1 MFLIAGLGNPG
12 KEYENTRHN
21 AGFMVLDALAD
32 KLGAD
37 ISEKKHKALCGKAV
51 IGGQKVILL
60 KPQTYMNSSGES
72 IRAAADYYKV
82 DPEDILVVY
91 DDISLAPGQLRIR
104 AKGSAGGHNGI
115 KSIIA
120 HLGTQEF
127 PRVRVGVGEKPPR
140 MDLADYVLGHFSQ
153 GERKIMEDAVKEAA
167 DAVMEAVEEGTFGSW
182 TGEELKELNEKLYED
197 IRGDQYE
204 TSYGNPA
211 WAVSRLGKELGRLLC
226 FLYR

>member
-1 MFLIAGLGNPG
+1 MKHKTQRRIPGLD
-12 KEYENTRHN
+12 T
-21 AGFMVLDALAD
+21 LAQ

-37 ISEKKHKALCGKAV
+37 LSERKHRALCGKAV

-82 DPEDILVVY
+82 PPEDILVVY

-127 PRVRVGVGEKPPR
+127 PRVKVGIGEKPPR
-140 MDLADYVLGHFSQ
+140 MDLADYVLGHFSS
-153 GERKIMEDAVKEAA
+153 GEKKIMEEAAKEAA
-167 DAVMEAVEEGTFGSW
+167 DAICEIVNVGIEQAMNDHNRRKEEQ
-182 TGEELKELNEKLYED
+182 K
-197 IRGDQYE
+197 
-204 TSYGNPA
+204 
-211 WAVSRLGKELGRLLC
+211 
-226 FLYR
+226 

>member
-1 MFLIAGLGNPG
+1 MKLVVGLGNPG

-21 AGFMVLDALAD
+21 AGFLVLDTLAQ

-37 ISEKKHKALCGKAV
+37 LSERKHRALCGKAV

-82 DPEDILVVY
+82 PPEDILVVY

-127 PRVRVGVGEKPPR
+127 PRVKVGIGEKPPR
-140 MDLADYVLGHFSQ
+140 MDLADYVLGHFSS
-153 GERKIMEDAVKEAA
+153 GEKKIMEEAAKEAA
-167 DAVMEAVEEGTFGSW
+167 DAICEIVNVGIEQAMNDHNRRKEEQ
-182 TGEELKELNEKLYED
+182 K
-197 IRGDQYE
+197 
-204 TSYGNPA
+204 
-211 WAVSRLGKELGRLLC
+211 
-226 FLYR
+226 